1 MSGVIVFGLAAFM
14 PFVVFKLLPVAAAAV
29 VAQGVASAPMRA
41 GQQGMQMQYYGR
53 QLTSGG
59 KVPGKQAGAGA
70 GAGGGGAAGGAAAA
84 AGGGAGAAAAGPAGV
99 AVAGVSMAAKAVKN
113 TADADRWRRRRRRRG

>member
-59 KVPGKQAGAGA
+59 KVPGKQAGAS
-70 GAGGGGAAGGAAAA
+70 AA
-84 AGGGAGAAAAGPAGV
+84 AGGGGGAGARLPVEAQARPLRARPGSPWLAC
-99 AVAGVSMAAKAVKN
+99 
-113 TADADRWRRRRRRRG
+113 RWRPRP